1 MDVAKRTLV
10 MASQYTH
17 LSIILLCTLNSY
29 DVMCPLYLNI
39 TGGKSTSTGGWEV
52 NLNHEGISSGA

>member
-1 MDVAKRTLV
+1 MLAERTV
-10 MASQYTH
+10 VIVSQYTH
-17 LSIILLCTLNSY
+17 VSITLLYALNSY
-29 DVMCPLYLNI
+29 DVLCQLYLNI